1 MADYPGQ
8 AHHQQQQQQQHL
20 SHHQQQQQQHYEQ
33 MRQQQQYTLQQQ
45 QHSMAAM
52 QHAQSQHMQQIMQQQ
67 QQQHQQSPQMLAR
80 PMNTTN
86 TSPPNMG
93 QRPAGHP
100 QMQQHNNLLHQ
111 QVQQQS
117 RQISNSPQ
125 HMLHQQ
131 QSSHL
136 TRLPLLIQQQQQYS
150 QGNPGQMVRQPQYIQ
165 FARPGTS
172 VYSNQAAGG
181 GLNPA
186 QGNVLHQPQPLPKQ
200 LQKPAA
206 TLGPQRV
213 LTQQPIQYRAQP
225 VGVGRSQPVRY
236 AYIQSDGSVQ
246 PINQESDRP
255 VQIVSQLH
263 PMQLQYQQG
272 PAMGQQ
278 PQGSALR
285 QALVQDG
292 RHPNGIIAQQ
302 RPMVQSSMANMTPH
316 NVVLVS
322 ANGQQQALNLWFL
335 DSTSANIVN
344 NQGDSSVRLL
354 LKLDLKAH
362 NRDHLAESSPPDS
375 NPNQLSKPSITARNR
390 PKSKSPSKMG
400 VAGPSGKPM
409 ALE

>member
-8 AHHQQQQQQQHL
+8 AHHHQQQQQQQHL
-20 SHHQQQQQQHYEQ
+20 SHHQQQQQQHYEQQ

-86 TSPPNMG
+86 TSPPNMDSDL
-93 QRPAGHP
+93 QDTHKC
-100 QMQQHNNLLHQ
+100 
-111 QVQQQS
+111 S
-117 RQISNSPQ
+117 STTTCCT
-125 HMLHQQ
+125 
-131 QSSHL
+131 SSHL
-136 TRLPLLIQQQQQYS
+136 TPPSPAHRQQQTPPNSQQQQQHVVVQQQQQQYS